1 MAKKSFFKS
10 EKDKLLWVRLNAER
24 IQYSTKRINN
34 VDVPVGKIGEPN
46 SCMQV
51 SMNQLIYDEA
61 YRDKPRFS
69 FEELVMS
76 HDELFNLDQKRN
88 KKVLETLFADNCCT
102 DDSDEF
108 NPGI

>member
-1 MAKKSFFKS
+1 MKRKSFFKS
-10 EKDKLLWVRLNAER
+10 EKDRLLWVRLNAER
-24 IQYSTKRINN
+24 IQYSSKIINN
-34 VDVPVGKIGEPN
+34 IDIPIGEIGEPN
-46 SCMQV
+46 SCLQV

-76 HDELFNLDQKRN
+76 HNELFKLDQKRN
-88 KKVLETLFADNCCT
+88 KDVLNVLFTVNSRSN
-102 DDSDEF
+102 DSDEF